1 MGVFGA
7 IGGALVQSRSASKAA
22 KAQEAAA
29 NRDIAYQEET
39 RDMIRGDLAPF
50 REGGVVAQNALMNM
64 MGLGS
69 APIIGGTAPAIE
81 TFQMGGTPPP
91 APRFGPGRTGEEARM
106 RAGVTPATATP
117 MTTGYRV
124 NGQTFGTLEDA
135 KAFANANKTGGQ
147 AWSWQADPGY
157 QFRLNE
163 GMRALESSRAARG
176 GLYSGAA
183 MKDAMTLGQNMGSA
197 EFGNVFNRVAGAA
210 NTGMAAAQMSGN
222 AAQNTAGAVSNA
234 LAGIGNAQA
243 AGAIGQGNAI
253 NTGIGNALGAWQYQR
268 QMGGMNGNG
277 AWANPLFGG
286 PGLGGFV

>member
-7 IGGALVQSRSASKAA
+7 IGGALIQSRSASKAA
-22 KAQEAAA
+22 KAQQAAA

-50 REGGVVAQNALMNM
+50 RESGVLAQNALMSM
-64 MGLGS
+64 LGLGS
-69 APIIGGTAPAIE
+69 APVIGGTAPEIE
-81 TFQMGGTPPP
+81 TFQMGGTPSP
-91 APRFGPGRTGEEARM
+91 APRFGPGRMGEEARM
-106 RAGVTPATATP
+106 RGAAPAAAP

-124 NGQTFGTLEDA
+124 NGQTFGSLADA
-135 KAFANANKTGGQ
+135 QAFANANKTGGQ

-157 QFRLNE
+157 QFRLGE
-163 GMRALESSRAARG
+163 GMNALESSRAARG

-183 MKDAMTLGQNMGSA
+183 MKDAMTLGQNMASQ
-197 EFGNVFNRVAGAA
+197 EFGNIYNRIAGAA
-210 NTGMAAAQMSGN
+210 NTGMSAAQMSGN